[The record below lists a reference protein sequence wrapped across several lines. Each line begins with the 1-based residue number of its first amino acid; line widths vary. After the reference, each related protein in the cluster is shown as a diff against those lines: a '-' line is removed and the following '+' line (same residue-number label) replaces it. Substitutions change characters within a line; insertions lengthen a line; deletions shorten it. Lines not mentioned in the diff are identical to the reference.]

1 MDEDEARELFDEAER
16 CRPKRCETRCSMHP
30 LCPYCSDCWWL
41 MLFAA
46 YGRSVA
52 GVRFP
57 FFDVG
62 FDGALVRT
70 DLESLLIT
78 PAARG

>member
-1 MDEDEARELFDEAER
+1 
-16 CRPKRCETRCSMHP
+16 MHP